1 MQAEGVSCEGSRVG
15 RARRTH
21 AYNTRSPNS
30 SVLIIATAFIHL
42 PSPAFTELGDPCLST
57 FWEVDYPWPAAFSMM
72 AVFSLF
78 LVELVAM
85 RVAHIAFASTD
96 AFGREDKSIEDL
108 TSHRRIHVTGTVDME
123 GQYASETPGSFDS
136 NTGQD
141 SQAKLRTIP
150 VYVHPIP
157 SKVSPSSENSTLVS

>member
-1 MQAEGVSCEGSRVG
+1 V
-15 RARRTH
+15 
-21 AYNTRSPNS
+21 
-30 SVLIIATAFIHL
+30 IIATAFIHL

-96 AFGREDKSIEDL
+96 LTPSDGKINQLKISLLIAAF
-108 TSHRRIHVTGTVDME
+108 T
-123 GQYASETPGSFDS
+123 
-136 NTGQD
+136 
-141 SQAKLRTIP
+141 
-150 VYVHPIP
+150 
-157 SKVSPSSENSTLVS
+157 